1 MVLIENYFLNHCCSN
16 FICGDYNCASDKN
29 IDRHPIHACD
39 DVGLTELTSI
49 IENNYLCDVW
59 RKLNLEKKRYTFK
72 RNHSKSRIDFVLVSN
87 NLLSNLS
94 NVKIIHFPFSD
105 HDIVCTKIKMNEIE
119 RGPGVWVIN
128 ENTIK
133 SDIFKKA
140 FNTFWTNNVSKINLY
155 HNMKESWDI
164 TKYKLKALCIEI
176 SSKLNTSKKK
186 LKIMETKLEYLKSK
200 NDDSHM
206 NDIITLEQNIKD
218 VYEKKTE
225 SALFRLKSK
234 WYEGGEK
241 SSKYFFKLEKS
252 KVKKNFG
259 IKSNVKMV
267 HINLISILFSMN
279 KLSLMKNYLKR
290 KNGMKKRGIIF

>member
-1 MVLIENYFLNHCCSN
+1 
-16 FICGDYNCASDKN
+16 
-29 IDRHPIHACD
+29 
-39 DVGLTELTSI
+39 
-49 IENNYLCDVW
+49 
-59 RKLNLEKKRYTFK
+59 
-72 RNHSKSRIDFVLVSN
+72 
-87 NLLSNLS
+87 
-94 NVKIIHFPFSD
+94 
-105 HDIVCTKIKMNEIE
+105 MNEIE

-155 HNMKESWDI
+155 HNMKEWWDI

-290 KNGMKKRGIIF
+290 KNGMKKRGIVF

>member
-1 MVLIENYFLNHCCSN
+1 MYGVNLIP
-16 FICGDYNCASDKN
+16 K
-29 IDRHPIHACD
+29 
-39 DVGLTELTSI
+39 
-49 IENNYLCDVW
+49 
-59 RKLNLEKKRYTFK
+59 KKRY
-72 RNHSKSRIDFVLVSN
+72 HSKSRIDFVLVSN

-105 HDIVCTKIKMNEIE
+105 HDIVCTKIKMNEIK

-155 HNMKESWDI
+155 HNMKEWWDI
-164 TKYKLKALCIEI
+164 TKYKLKAFCIQI

-206 NDIITLEQNIKD
+206 KILLLQNKILKMFMKRKLNQLYSDQKVNGTKEEEKNLQNIFLNWKN
-218 VYEKKTE
+218 
-225 SALFRLKSK
+225 LKS
-234 WYEGGEK
+234 
-241 SSKYFFKLEKS
+241 
-252 KVKKNFG
+252 
-259 IKSNVKMV
+259 
-267 HINLISILFSMN
+267 
-279 KLSLMKNYLKR
+279 R
-290 KNGMKKRGIIF
+290 KTLG

>member
-1 MVLIENYFLNHCCSN
+1 
-16 FICGDYNCASDKN
+16 
-29 IDRHPIHACD
+29 
-39 DVGLTELTSI
+39 
-49 IENNYLCDVW
+49 
-59 RKLNLEKKRYTFK
+59 
-72 RNHSKSRIDFVLVSN
+72 
-87 NLLSNLS
+87 
-94 NVKIIHFPFSD
+94 
-105 HDIVCTKIKMNEIE
+105 
-119 RGPGVWVIN
+119 
-128 ENTIK
+128 
-133 SDIFKKA
+133 
-140 FNTFWTNNVSKINLY
+140 
-155 HNMKESWDI
+155 MKESWDI

-290 KNGMKKRGIIF
+290 KNGMKKRGIVF